1 MKKLFQYA
9 NGYLRECDWK
19 DIGLV
24 KLCLCAV
31 GVMIGLGIP
40 KKQQKPAFFAAA
52 GVFFS
57 TYIPLMIRFVRSVIR
72 QKEQSLSEDYDHTCE
87 EK

>member
-1 MKKLFQYA
+1 MKKIFQYA
-9 NGYLRECDWK
+9 NGYLQECDWK
-19 DIGLV
+19 NIGLV

-40 KKQQKPAFFAAA
+40 EKQKKPVFCAAA

-57 TYIPLMIRFVRSVIR
+57 TYIPLMIRFVRSAIR
-72 QKEQSLSEDYDHTCE
+72 QKKQTVLDDNACE
-87 EK
+87 EV

>member
-9 NGYLRECDWK
+9 NGYLQECDWK

-40 KKQQKPAFFAAA
+40 ENRRNRYFLRLQ
-52 GVFFS
+52 GCFS
-57 TYIPLMIRFVRSVIR
+57 QPIF
-72 QKEQSLSEDYDHTCE
+72 H
-87 EK
+87 